1 MKYIKRYSKFN
12 EQLYYE
18 TCCDCL
24 YYGYSP
30 NRFIDTI
37 SRERKSEIYKQAKED
52 MENL

>member
-1 MKYIKRYSKFN
+1 MKWFKRYSKFN

-52 MENL
+52 MSNL